1 MIYEIKTT
9 MQEVEGRTTYKY
21 IVMLFSLEKIYIWD
35 VKKPYINVY
44 IFVKKF
50 MKFTSVKIKEHI
62 LKEHT
67 NIKQ

>member
-1 MIYEIKTT
+1 MT
-9 MQEVEGRTTYKY
+9 MQEVEGRTIYKY
-21 IVMLFSLEKIYIWD
+21 IVILFSLEKIYIWD

>member
-1 MIYEIKTT
+1 MT

-21 IVMLFSLEKIYIWD
+21 IVILFSLEKIYIWD
-35 VKKPYINVY
+35 VEKAYINVY

>member
-1 MIYEIKTT
+1 MIYEIKMT

-21 IVMLFSLEKIYIWD
+21 IVILFSLEKIYIWD
-35 VKKPYINVY
+35 VEKAYINVY

>member
-1 MIYEIKTT
+1 MIYEIKMT
-9 MQEVEGRTTYKY
+9 MQEVEGRTRYKY
-21 IVMLFSLEKIYIWD
+21 IVILFSLEKIYIWD
-35 VKKPYINVY
+35 VEKAYINVY

>member
-1 MIYEIKTT
+1 MIYEIKMT

-21 IVMLFSLEKIYIWD
+21 IVILFSLEKIYIWD
-35 VKKPYINVY
+35 VEKPYINVY

-50 MKFTSVKIKEHI
+50 MKFTSIKIKEHI

>member
-1 MIYEIKTT
+1 MT

-21 IVMLFSLEKIYIWD
+21 IVILFSEKIYIWD
-35 VKKPYINVY
+35 VEKPYINVY

>member
-1 MIYEIKTT
+1 MT

-21 IVMLFSLEKIYIWD
+21 IVILFSLEKIYIWD
-35 VKKPYINVY
+35 VEKPYINVY

-50 MKFTSVKIKEHI
+50 MKFVKIKEHI

>member
-1 MIYEIKTT
+1 MIYEIKMT

-21 IVMLFSLEKIYIWD
+21 IVILFSLEKIYIWD
-35 VKKPYINVY
+35 VEKAYINVY

-50 MKFTSVKIKEHI
+50 MKFISVKIKEHI

>member
-1 MIYEIKTT
+1 MIYEIKMT

-21 IVMLFSLEKIYIWD
+21 IVILFSLEKIYIWD
-35 VKKPYINVY
+35 VEKAYINVY

-62 LKEHT
+62 LKEHI

>member
-1 MIYEIKTT
+1 MIYEIKMT
-9 MQEVEGRTTYKY
+9 MQEVEGGTTYKY
-21 IVMLFSLEKIYIWD
+21 IVILFSLEKIYIWD

>member
-1 MIYEIKTT
+1 
-9 MQEVEGRTTYKY
+9 
-21 IVMLFSLEKIYIWD
+21 MLFSLEKIYIWD
-35 VKKPYINVY
+35 VEKAYINVY